1 MLSGLQHGAL
11 GSFLAMPAHDPP
23 SELAGLARALAREIQ
38 RREWHGQGKAEGG
51 ETPID
56 PKTDAGSVR
65 NEQPGVSASED
76 PSAQQDPTVGLTRNQ
91 QAAARATNLTELQR
105 EIEACRTCDLC
116 HSRRK
121 TVFAKGDGSSGVTF
135 LTLAP
140 GAAEEASGSPL
151 AGPPGELLDK
161 IITQGM
167 QLSPQKTALV
177 SLVQC
182 RPPSDRA
189 PSQQE
194 VELCSPWYQRQLE
207 LLKPRVLVPLGGP
220 CAGSVLGLNPD
231 LQSLRG
237 RIHRPEGPPVV
248 PTHHPRELLKTPA
261 AKAACWEDIQLAMEE
276 LDLPGGA

>member
-1 MLSGLQHGAL
+1 MLSGLQHWAL

-23 SELAGLARALAREIQ
+23 SELASLARALARETQ
-38 RREWHGQGKAEGG
+38 RREWHGQGQTERE
-51 ETPID
+51 ETTISPE
-56 PKTDAGSVR
+56 TDAGSVR
-65 NEQPGVSASED
+65 SEQPEVSATED
-76 PSAQQDPTVGLTRNQ
+76 PSGQQDPADGLTRNR

-105 EIEACRTCDLC
+105 GIEACRACDLC
-116 HSRRK
+116 HSRK
-121 TVFAKGDGSSGVTF
+121 NPVFARGDGSSGVTF
-135 LTLAP
+135 LNLAP
-140 GAAEEASGSPL
+140 GAAEEACGSPL

-167 QLSPQKTALV
+167 KLSPQKTALV

-182 RPPSDRA
+182 RPPEDRA

-194 VELCSPWYQRQLE
+194 VELCSPWFQRQLE
-207 LLKPRVLVPLGGP
+207 LLKSRVLVPLGGP

-231 LQSLRG
+231 LQGLRG

-276 LDLPGGA
+276 LGLPGGA